1 MRTLSKVRNGI
12 ILLGALAAAPAG
24 AATISARTYVSG
36 LGSDN
41 NPCAVLQPCR
51 TLQNAVSLT
60 APGGEIVV
68 LNSADYGPVVINK
81 ALTITSE
88 GATAGILSTGAIA
101 ITINAGAADA
111 VNLRGLE
118 IDGGNAGA
126 TGIQFNSGLSLTIQK
141 SVIRNFS
148 SGGITISTPAPC
160 SFLISDTA
168 VANVAGNAIAIAG
181 QAGASGALNRVTTS
195 GSGSGVYA
203 VGTKVSLAVIDG
215 VASNNAYGI
224 AANGASV
231 TIRDATISG
240 NTVGVQADQ
249 SAIVRLVQSTI
260 TSNGT
265 GVIAANSAQI
275 QSFQNNSIAGNGTD
289 GAISSTVAQ
298 R

>member
-1 MRTLSKVRNGI
+1 
-12 ILLGALAAAPAG
+12 
-24 AATISARTYVSG
+24 
-36 LGSDN
+36 
-41 NPCAVLQPCR
+41 
-51 TLQNAVSLT
+51 
-60 APGGEIVV
+60 
-68 LNSADYGPVVINK
+68 
-81 ALTITSE
+81 
-88 GATAGILSTGAIA
+88 
-101 ITINAGAADA
+101 
-111 VNLRGLE
+111 
-118 IDGGNAGA
+118 
-126 TGIQFNSGLSLTIQK
+126 
-141 SVIRNFS
+141 
-148 SGGITISTPAPC
+148 
-160 SFLISDTA
+160 

-231 TIRDATISG
+231 TVRNATISG